1 MTDAAIIRA
10 TYSEWKMV
18 KTRKVLVLSFEVPL
32 EAQAA
37 VMAAL
42 GTPMPD
48 AETWV
53 AIARLRQGGAEPVS
67 EPEQPVIEHQPE
79 SPIRRSK
86 SLAQIAGI
94 LCSSGSFQKF
104 AGAKNEQE
112 AADYIR
118 GHCGVDSRAEIDG
131 SENAT
136 RIFKEIKAEYDFWM
150 AAPDAYSPREVGVA
164 A

>member
-1 MTDAAIIRA
+1 
-10 TYSEWKMV
+10 MV

-32 EAQAA
+32 EAQET
-37 VMAAL
+37 VQAAL

-67 EPEQPVIEHQPE
+67 EPGPPAIEHQPE
-79 SPIRRSK
+79 PPIRRSK

-94 LCSSGSFQKF
+94 LCATGSFQKF
-104 AGAKNEQE
+104 AGASNEQE

-118 GHCGVDSRAEIDG
+118 GHCGVASRAEIDS

-136 RIFKEIKAEYDFWM
+136 RIFKDIKSDYDFWM
-150 AAPDAYSPREVGVA
+150 AGGVEA

>member
-1 MTDAAIIRA
+1 MTDAAIIQA

-53 AIARLRQGGAEPVS
+53 AIARLNLNAATAQAEP
-67 EPEQPVIEHQPE
+67 PAIEHQPE
-79 SPIRRSK
+79 ADIRKPK

-94 LCSSGSFQKF
+94 IC
-104 AGAKNEQE
+104 NEPAFWRYIDVPNAEE
-112 AADYIR
+112 AAEYVR
-118 GHCGVDSRAEIDG
+118 SRCGISTRSALDS
-131 SENAT
+131 N
-136 RIFKEIKAEYDFWM
+136 
-150 AAPDAYSPREVGVA
+150 PDAAMVFRTLRADYQIWMQGGVA

>member
-1 MTDAAIIRA
+1 MADEAIIEA
-10 TYSEWKMV
+10 EYVEWKMV
-18 KTRKVLVLSFEVPL
+18 KTRKALQLIFEVPL
-32 EAQAA
+32 ELQAK
-37 VMAAL
+37 VQDAL

-48 AETWV
+48 VSTPV
-53 AIARLRQGGAEPVS
+53 AIARLRLRPAIVE
-67 EPEQPVIEHQPE
+67 EQPVIEHQPE
-79 SPIRRSK
+79 PPIRRSK

-104 AGAKNEQE
+104 AGAKTEQE

-118 GHCGVDSRAEIDG
+118 GHCGVASRAEIDA

>member
-1 MTDAAIIRA
+1 VTDAAIIKA

-32 EAQAA
+32 EAQET
-37 VMAAL
+37 VQAAL

-67 EPEQPVIEHQPE
+67 EPAPAAIEHQPE
-79 SPIRRSK
+79 PPIRRSK

-94 LCSSGSFQKF
+94 LCATGSFQKF
-104 AGAKNEQE
+104 AGASNEQE

-118 GHCGVDSRAEIDG
+118 GHCGVASRAEIDS

-136 RIFKEIKAEYDFWM
+136 RVFKDIKADYDFWM
-150 AAPDAYSPREVGVA
+150 AGGVA
-164 A
+164 AA